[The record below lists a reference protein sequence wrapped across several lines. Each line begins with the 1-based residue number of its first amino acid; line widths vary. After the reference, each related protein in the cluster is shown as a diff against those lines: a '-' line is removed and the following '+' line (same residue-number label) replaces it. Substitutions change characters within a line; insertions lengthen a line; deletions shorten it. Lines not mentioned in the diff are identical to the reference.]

1 MGHPVHVQIMSI
13 SYPLS
18 FADCVNRGCVLRGHG
33 DVQDGDVAPDATAGV
48 EGQDEV
54 VDGLVLRGGRRDDGG
69 HDEGGAADDE
79 NAVELEVGRQAAL
92 AQQPPGELGLQ
103 PHLGGLLLLLLLR
116 RGRGCGQ
123 GQNQSESCRLNR
135 I

>member
-1 MGHPVHVQIMSI
+1 MTPRSHFLLPSVCFV
-13 SYPLS
+13 P
-18 FADCVNRGCVLRGHG
+18 DCVNPGCVLRGHG
-33 DVQDGDVAPDATAGV
+33 DVQDGDAKDKGQ
-48 EGQDEV
+48 GQDEV

-69 HDEGGAADDE
+69 HDEGGAADDKV
-79 NAVELEVGRQAAL
+79 AVELKVGRQAAL

-123 GQNQSESCRLNR
+123 GQNQSKR
-135 I
+135 